1 VILRETYQVD
11 SMENYA
17 MAAKPSIDPAR
28 FLYDQL
34 ASASPDQLRS
44 LVTTFVDALMSA
56 EADAACGA
64 PCGPRMAGNLSGGR
78 AFLVI
83 LA

>member
-28 FLYDQL
+28 FLHDQL
-34 ASASPDQLRS
+34 ASASPDPLRS
-44 LVTTFVDALMSA
+44 LLSSFVDALMSA
-56 EADAACGA
+56 EADAICGA
-64 PCGPRMAGNLSGGR
+64 RTGCRHRSG
-78 AFLVI
+78 
-83 LA
+83 